1 MLLVTHSFCSIDQFM
16 TLSLTTEPRKMG
28 LYEPHFWTRSSNTVQ
43 AFANA
48 NLVPLLFPEHL
59 PYVSFI
65 DRTQLLRSR
74 LESGGQKQLNVE
86 DVRLIRSGEINLSAR
101 RRSFGGP
108 DSGPGRDIGG
118 TVIPVFDGELI
129 LLVSPGKEVT
139 PSRPSSFVRSRPPS
153 SIVESSIGGSGEKAI
168 SRAPSIRVRPGSSQ
182 GLDRKASLARR
193 NSLPSIAARTD
204 LVIPEHPT
212 ERPVRVVVQAGTL
225 ERLVDVLAHGLP
237 CISVSISDDQGE
249 MPLKDGRTR
258 DAKLDRSDFSTIWW
272 NVFRSFVTPLVFFE
286 VHSRSCFPAYFP
298 ERITLQLLRKRYVS
312 ASSANLSSPAS
323 LVQVARVRGD
333 IIEVLNEWL
342 RNGGGSQDLLDDG
355 ALYLAIKSFLES
367 SSDHAMPESQHKGD
381 AEVTESWAGLKS
393 RISSLTT
400 LFTSQTLRPSI
411 PATPAQDKKK
421 TSSGVLVFAD
431 LPDLD
436 RMMPEDLVNDLNA
449 MATAAFR
456 NITEDVGSLITWR
469 LAY

>member
-1 MLLVTHSFCSIDQFM
+1 MLPAIYAFCSIDQFM
-16 TLSLTTEPRKMG
+16 TLSLTAEPRKMG
-28 LYEPHFWTRSSNTVQ
+28 LYEPHFWTRASNPVQ
-43 AFANA
+43 AYTSAS
-48 NLVPLLFPEHL
+48 LVPLLFPEHL

-65 DRTQLLRSR
+65 DRTQLLRGR

-86 DVRLIRSGEINLSAR
+86 DVQVIRSGEINLGAR

-108 DSGPGRDIGG
+108 DSGPGRDFGG

-153 SIVESSIGGSGEKAI
+153 SIVESSLGGSGEKAI
-168 SRAPSIRVRPGSSQ
+168 SRAPSIRVRPGSSH

-225 ERLVDVLAHGLP
+225 ERLVDILAHGLP
-237 CISVSISDDQGE
+237 GISVSISDDNGE

-258 DAKLDRSDFSTIWW
+258 DAKLDRGDFSAIWW

-286 VHSRSCFPAYFP
+286 VRSRSCSHAHSP

-312 ASSANLSSPAS
+312 ASNANLSSPAS
-323 LVQVARVRGD
+323 LVQAARVRGD

-342 RNGGGSQDLLDDG
+342 RSGGGSQDLLDNS
-355 ALYLAIKSFLES
+355 ALYLAIKAFLES
-367 SSDHAMPESQHKGD
+367 SPDHAMPESQHKGD

-393 RISSLTT
+393 RISNLTT

-411 PATPAQDKKK
+411 PATPAQGKKK
-421 TSSGVLVFAD
+421 TSPGVLVFAD
-431 LPDLD
+431 LLDLD
-436 RMMPEDLVNDLNA
+436 RMTPEDLVNDLNA
-449 MATAAFR
+449 MASAAFR
-456 NITEDVGSLITWR
+456 NITEDVSPLIT
-469 LAY
+469 